1 MRLLSNRPC
10 PQPPATPPSSDTE
23 GVDRDRGSRRSY
35 ILYVTSLQR
44 VYSNRSLFYGFAVAC
59 NFSTKRVMSAQ
70 LTEGFR
76 NYTPNLS
83 NHTKNGAQA
92 VGFVAELR
100 CKICAAACYFGQNG
114 V

>member
-1 MRLLSNRPC
+1 VT
-10 PQPPATPPSSDTE
+10 PQSKAEVRALKRVRTSTSP
-23 GVDRDRGSRRSY
+23 Y
-35 ILYVTSLQR
+35 ILYVTSLQM

-59 NFSTKRVMSAQ
+59 NPSTQPVLSAQ

-92 VGFVAELR
+92 AGFVAELR
-100 CKICAAACYFGQNG
+100 CKICPAACYFGQNG